1 MNLGTFRVAG
11 KNPAKGELEKGNRG
25 FRRESKILFSFLE
38 PSGSQ
43 NRNRIRG
50 PDLTPGILAWRDRA

>member
-25 FRRESKILFSFLE
+25 FRRESKILFFFWNLADLRTVTVF
-38 PSGSQ
+38 G
-43 NRNRIRG
+43 
-50 PDLTPGILAWRDRA
+50 DLT